1 MSGLLAGRKALVTG
15 TAGGIGSAIAS
26 EFIEQGA
33 TVIGVDRVAAGP
45 VEVLVADLAHTDA
58 LDDVVA
64 EAHRRLGAIDILVN
78 CAGTFAPETVQETS
92 WVAYD
97 RTLRINLHA
106 PVFLMSRVSRH
117 MAAAKYGRIL
127 NITSI
132 HSRLSEPLSLA
143 YDISKA
149 GLEAATRTF
158 ALELAGVGVLAN
170 SLAPGFVATQM
181 SIVDGV
187 NELESDWFQTIYVE
201 NGKLPLGRAA
211 HPSEIA
217 KHVSFLCS
225 DRNTYMTGEAVIV
238 DGGVSARF

>member
-1 MSGLLAGRKALVTG
+1 MSGILSGRTALVTG
-15 TAGGIGSAIAS
+15 TAGGIGGAIAA
-26 EFIEQGA
+26 EFVEQGA
-33 TVIGVDRVAAGP
+33 TVIGLDRVQGGP
-45 VEVLVADLAHTDA
+45 VDVLVTDLANTDS
-58 LDDVVA
+58 LDEVVA
-64 EAHRRLGAIDILVN
+64 EANRRLGSIDILVN
-78 CAGTFAPETVQETS
+78 CAGTFTPETVQETT
-92 WVAYD
+92 WAAYD

-106 PVFLMSRVSRH
+106 PVFLMSRVSRL

-158 ALELAGVGVLAN
+158 ALELAHDGVLAN
-170 SLAPGFVATQM
+170 SLAPGFVSTQM

-187 NELESDWFQTIYVE
+187 NELESDWFKTIYVE

-211 HPSEIA
+211 QPSEIA

-225 DRNTYMTGEAVIV
+225 DRNTYMTGEAIIV